1 MKLLIP
7 LVRTRPPPHEA
18 PPIAPPTSPHEPG
31 GGVLNRI
38 NSSSPPLSP
47 TSTLPPHLSLLLSH
61 LTPSHLPPVCRTDP
75 TTHSLSPICA
85 SLFSPP
91 SPLHL
96 PPPYNPRCPFF
107 PLHPPVI
114 PSLPPSS
121 HQPPSLPAFLPSS
134 KPLSISPLCNQSL
147 LLPHLYLVLRRLK
160 IPSFFT
166 PSRHLAFAPLRNRSL
181 LLPNLLPPSPSRYLA
196 FAPLL
201 NRSLLLPL
209 VHPTSA
215 AGASTQ
221 NEGAWFTRGF
231 RQGSRMDVG
240 SPGSSAAN
248 PSAHSSFSSTSSF
261 SSSSS
266 RSSFLFSTSP
276 HTLPSASVSGLSLS
290 RVQSYLR
297 TWLMSGESKEE
308 EEEGHRSLALSA
320 STHTGRRLMS
330 RETPRGVG
338 EEGGRGEGGE
348 RDVIEEGVVGGQGW
362 GHGLLRAPAERIGLG
377 VDVDVAAVQQCVGQG
392 QVVTVDAYLRGEVL
406 GAVERG
412 GWAGWG

>member
-7 LVRTRPPPHEA
+7 L
-18 PPIAPPTSPHEPG
+18 
-31 GGVLNRI
+31 VLNRI

-181 LLPNLLPPSPSRYLA
+181 LLPVVSR
-196 FAPLL
+196 
-201 NRSLLLPL
+201 
-209 VHPTSA
+209 TA
-215 AGASTQ
+215 AGSFAW
-221 NEGAWFTRGF
+221 NERAL
-231 RQGSRMDVG
+231 DPV
-240 SPGSSAAN
+240 
-248 PSAHSSFSSTSSF
+248 
-261 SSSSS
+261 
-266 RSSFLFSTSP
+266 
-276 HTLPSASVSGLSLS
+276 
-290 RVQSYLR
+290 SYLR